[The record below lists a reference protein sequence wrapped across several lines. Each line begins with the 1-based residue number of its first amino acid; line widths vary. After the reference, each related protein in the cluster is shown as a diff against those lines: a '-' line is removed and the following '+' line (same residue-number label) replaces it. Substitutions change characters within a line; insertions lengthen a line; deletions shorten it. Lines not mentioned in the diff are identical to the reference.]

1 MNQLEA
7 MQVFVRV
14 AQLLSFSRTAESL
27 GMTRSAVSM
36 AVQRLEASLGA
47 RLLNRTTRQ
56 VTLTQDGVGFLS
68 RASDLIA
75 QAEELSTMFRMDA
88 DLAGRLRVDM
98 SIGIAKS
105 IVIPNLPEFLA
116 QHPGLEVEI
125 SSTDRRVD
133 PVQEGFDLVVR
144 TGELGD
150 LNLVAQ
156 HIGVMPLMNVA
167 SRSYVARYGMP
178 SQLADLAHHQL
189 VHYVTVLGTRST
201 GFEVAQPN
209 GGVTRISMAGA
220 VTVNNSEA
228 YLAACI
234 AGLGIVQ
241 IPMVSAEELLD
252 DVLVELLPAHRAPAM
267 PVSVV
272 YSNRRYL
279 PRRAQVFMVWLS
291 QQLTQ
296 TDYISK
302 SHV

>member
-1 MNQLEA
+1 
-7 MQVFVRV
+7 VFVRV
-14 AQLLSFSRTAESL
+14 AELSSFSRTAESL
-27 GMTRSAVSM
+27 GLTRSAVSM
-36 AVQRLEASLGA
+36 AVQRLETSLGT

-56 VTLTQDGVGFLS
+56 VSLTQDGHGFLA
-68 RASDLIA
+68 RASELIA
-75 QAEELSTMFRMDA
+75 AVDEVSNMFKSNA
-88 DLAGRLRVDM
+88 DLFGRLRVDM
-98 SIGIAKS
+98 PIGIAKS
-105 IVIPNLPEFLA
+105 IVIPKLPDFLA
-116 QHPGLEVEI
+116 QHPGVAVEI

-133 PVQEGFDLVVR
+133 PLQEGFDLVVR

-167 SRSYVARYGMP
+167 SRSYVARHGMP
-178 SQLADLAHHQL
+178 RHLSDLARHQL
-189 VHYVTVLGTRST
+189 VHYITVLGTRST

-228 YLAACI
+228 YLAACT

-241 IPMVSAEELLD
+241 IPVVTAKALLG

-279 PRRAQVFMVWLS
+279 PRRARVFMGWLS

-296 TDYISK
+296 TNYISK